1 MKRENCVLVIAGP
14 SGAGKTVIATSI
26 VEKHPEFTFLR
37 SGTTRPKRGDAH
49 DDEYLYYTV
58 EEFEAAIANG
68 EMAEHAIYGG
78 NMYGTPNAELDRA
91 FSEGKTPLLV
101 IDLNGVRSLALHPKY
116 SACNLYIYTDIEV
129 IEERLKARYFGE
141 NERADSEK
149 NFNSRVAQNLK
160 DWHDIPEYEEYI
172 HAFIENNRTVEEC
185 CETVLS
191 TFSAY
196 VDGDEKDEWS
206 NHAIINGLT
215 AVARQERIIRTSS
228 KA

>member
-1 MKRENCVLVIAGP
+1 MKRENCVLIIAGP

-58 EEFEAAIANG
+58 EEFESAIANG
-68 EMAEHAIYGG
+68 EMAEYAVYGG
-78 NMYGTPNAELDRA
+78 HLYGTPNSELDRA

-101 IDLNGVRSLALHPKY
+101 IDLNGVKSLALHPGY
-116 SACNLYIYTDIEV
+116 SDCSIYIYTDIDV
-129 IEERLKARYFGE
+129 IEDRLRARYFGE

-149 NFNSRVAQNLK
+149 NFNDRMAQNIK
-160 DWHDIPEYEEYI
+160 DWHDIPDYEEYF

-185 CETVLS
+185 CDKVLS
-191 TFSAY
+191 TFAAF
-196 VDGDEKDEWS
+196 VDGEEKDEWS
-206 NHAIINGLT
+206 NHAIINGLAET
-215 AVARQERIIRTSS
+215 ASERG
-228 KA
+228 